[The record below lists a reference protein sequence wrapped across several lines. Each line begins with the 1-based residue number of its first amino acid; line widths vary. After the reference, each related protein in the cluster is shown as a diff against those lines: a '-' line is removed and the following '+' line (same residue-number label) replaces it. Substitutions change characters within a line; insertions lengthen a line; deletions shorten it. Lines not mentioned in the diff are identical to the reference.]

1 MREEY
6 SNNGRAAKERTPLAG
21 AIRLLP
27 ITILLLQ
34 TLLISIPLTGCAS
47 EDSSA
52 VTDSAETENRWLDE
66 LVERVEELNEENGTR
81 IDTAEP
87 VTSADRAEESTQE
100 APQTEALTEVRT
112 ETQNEAQTVSQ
123 TEAQT
128 EAETVTKLPETAPE
142 TDDIPG
148 IENYHGHIY
157 TGGEYSKKYHYESDC
172 AGKNS
177 HEITWAEA
185 KRRGL
190 GPCGTCVLK

>member
-1 MREEY
+1 MREGY

-47 EDSSA
+47 EGSST

-66 LVERVEELNEENGTR
+66 LVERVAELNEENGTR
-81 IDTAEP
+81 IDTSEP

-112 ETQNEAQTVSQ
+112 ETQAETQNEAQTVSQ

-128 EAETVTKLPETAPE
+128 EAETAPE

-157 TGGEYSKKYHYESDC
+157 TGGEYSKKYHYEADC